1 MERHLGRDELD
12 IPAPTYRVPAKRRIL
27 DMDTRRLALVA
38 GFFACGLALVVSV
51 WTAMS
56 GSRGGPV
63 PLVTAD
69 PRPLK
74 VKPENPGG
82 MQMAGQNE
90 DILGSSSANRGVA
103 GQLAPAP
110 EAPAPQALRARQQAE
125 EAARQAAAAH
135 AAQAAAN
142 APLPQPVSLAPAAS
156 VPPAIPAP
164 SIVAASPPARPAP
177 NGKALV
183 QLAAVGTEQAAKAE
197 WQRLSKRMPD
207 VLNGRQPVVVK
218 LERDGKTFWRLRTG
232 GFADSAQATAFCDR
246 VKAKGAACSVAI
258 F

>member
-1 MERHLGRDELD
+1 
-12 IPAPTYRVPAKRRIL
+12 
-27 DMDTRRLALVA
+27 MDTRRLALIA

-90 DILGSSSANRGVA
+90 DILSNTNRALG

-125 EAARQAAAAH
+125 EAARQATAQ
-135 AAQAAAN
+135 AAQAAAA

-156 VPPAIPAP
+156 IPPAIPAP
-164 SIVAASPPARPAP
+164 SLATQAASARPVAPARPAA
-177 NGKALV
+177 NSKALV

-207 VLNGRQPVVVK
+207 VLNGHQPVVVK

-232 GFADSAQATAFCDR
+232 GFTDSAQATAFCDR
-246 VKAKGAACSVAI
+246 VKAKGAVCSVAI

>member
-1 MERHLGRDELD
+1 
-12 IPAPTYRVPAKRRIL
+12 
-27 DMDTRRLALVA
+27 MDTRRLALIA

-90 DILGSSSANRGVA
+90 DILSNTNRALG

-125 EAARQAAAAH
+125 EATRQVTAQ
-135 AAQAAAN
+135 AAQAAAA

-156 VPPAIPAP
+156 IPPAIPAP
-164 SIVAASPPARPAP
+164 SLATQAASARPVAPARPAA
-177 NGKALV
+177 NSKALV

-207 VLNGRQPVVVK
+207 VLNGHQPVVVK

-232 GFADSAQATAFCDR
+232 GFTDSAQATAFCDR
-246 VKAKGAACSVAI
+246 VKAKGAVCSVAI

>member
-1 MERHLGRDELD
+1 
-12 IPAPTYRVPAKRRIL
+12 
-27 DMDTRRLALVA
+27 MDTRRLALIA

-90 DILGSSSANRGVA
+90 DILSNTNRALG

-125 EAARQAAAAH
+125 EAARQATAQ
-135 AAQAAAN
+135 AAQAAAA

-156 VPPAIPAP
+156 IPPAIPAP
-164 SIVAASPPARPAP
+164 SLATQAASARHVAPARPAA
-177 NGKALV
+177 NSKALV

-207 VLNGRQPVVVK
+207 VLNGHQPVVVK

-232 GFADSAQATAFCDR
+232 GFTDSAQATAFCDR
-246 VKAKGAACSVAI
+246 VKAKGAVCSVAI